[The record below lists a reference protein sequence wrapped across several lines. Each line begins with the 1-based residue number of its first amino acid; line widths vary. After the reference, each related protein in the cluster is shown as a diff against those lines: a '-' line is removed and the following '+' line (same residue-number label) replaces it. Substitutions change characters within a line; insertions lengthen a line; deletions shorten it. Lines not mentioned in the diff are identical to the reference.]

1 MSVLIQLS
9 EAIKKS
15 IEESCEENTAI
26 AFSGGVDSTTLATV
40 AKNVCNVF
48 LHSVGTPGSQ
58 DLEWAEK
65 VASKLSLP
73 LQKHVVDEK
82 EVLSLYEK
90 VYSILPF
97 HPFKID
103 IFIPVYKV
111 LECANED
118 VVLFGSGSEELF
130 IGYDRYYRFLDEG
143 KDLDS
148 ILKNEFE
155 NLNKKGGDVWAIKQI
170 AKKLKKNVAFP
181 FCNKKIAEIVF
192 SIPVAERADDRELK
206 KGVLR
211 EAAALLKVPKEALL
225 RRKKSMQYGSG
236 VHKIIEKHKK
246 ELEEK
251 FPQKLL
257 PATVEKP

>member
-1 MSVLIQLS
+1 MSILIQLS
-9 EAIKKS
+9 ESIKKS
-15 IEESCEENTAI
+15 IEESCEENTAV
-26 AFSGGVDSTTLATV
+26 AFSGGIDSTTIATV

-48 LHSVGTPGSQ
+48 LHSVGTIGSQ
-58 DLEWAEK
+58 DLEYAEM
-65 VASKLSLP
+65 VAKKLSIP
-73 LQKHVVDEK
+73 IQKHVVEEN

-90 VYSILPF
+90 VYSIVPF
-97 HPFKID
+97 NPFKID
-103 IFIPVYKV
+103 ILIPVYKV
-111 LECANED
+111 LECSNED
-118 VVLFGSGSEELF
+118 VILFGSGSEELF

-148 ILKNEFE
+148 ILKKEFTGLNE
-155 NLNKKGGDVWAIKQI
+155 KGGDVWAIKQI
-170 AKKLKKNVAFP
+170 AKKLKKKVAFP
-181 FCNKKIAEIVF
+181 FYSRKIADIVF
-192 SIPVAERADDRELK
+192 SIPVKERAEDRELK

-251 FPQKLL
+251 FPQKLF
-257 PATVEKP
+257 AQ